1 MAEVDV
7 VRTVFQSEWIGGGAV
22 AQMIRQ
28 YGLAEKAISQFQSAS
43 GKQGGASSASRA
55 IFENQKLGDE
65 VNRLSLLMRDGK
77 LDVEG
82 AAQAL
87 DKYKESTSGAKT
99 GIGGFIERHQGLVL
113 ALGSVAA
120 AVGVTVAAFKTL
132 YPVLEQGAEIA
143 QLDISFETLNR
154 SIGASSDLLDQMKE
168 ASQGTV
174 STMAAQE
181 GYMTLVAGSSDDMA
195 LALADAAPRL
205 LEISKAANKLNP
217 ALGDT
222 NFLFTSLAKGVK
234 RAEPRLIDNLGLK
247 LRVAD
252 ANRTLA
258 AELGKSVL
266 SLTAEEKQLAILNET
281 LRAGG
286 QLIAQVGGSV
296 DGLGDSFQ
304 RVSASTTTL
313 KDELRQNLFLSF
325 STDRLDSYASS
336 LGNLGKTISRENVF
350 INALADGIIDAN
362 KAMEFRQE
370 LWRGDAEQTKR
381 NIDFIERRRQ
391 ALIDEKIATQ
401 EATQAELDRL
411 DALYGTSP
419 EVPQREPVVPTTDLE
434 FDDRRLGSKDY
445 EREAARRDRA
455 RLAGE
460 QEAKDR
466 DELVK
471 ALDKAQKE
479 EAAIFNKALAA
490 AEEWAD
496 GINTA
501 SQEARDAWIAYTAEL
516 GATAKEMADAEAK
529 NSLFTTSIMA
539 IGDGWRETGGATEE
553 QIELIEDLQSAY
565 DKADKNVRDLQSGIK
580 GFGQDEEKTAEQI
593 EKNLAA
599 MDHYKAKID
608 GVAVAETELV
618 RTHQE
623 AAWNWDNVRTALG
636 AAAEE
641 AGIGAVNWTKMQVAM
656 GEMTDEQAIAVLQA
670 TAMQTKIEELGAAM
684 TETGGSL
691 SFSDAMTEL
700 RDFETELNN
709 TDLSILLKPTI
720 DTEDEGT
727 FVDAATRR
735 LDEKL
740 ARMEGED
747 GAKIPVDANTEPAQ
761 NTLLEEFFGEGALEP
776 AIITAVADADEATNQ
791 LALWRTEQ
799 GKEPVRIPVEL
810 IFPDAPGIPGGYN
823 PLPGGKKAGGG
834 NMMAGHMALVG
845 EQGPELIVPGSN
857 STAIPNNKLGAGGN
871 GVNITINV
879 NGDGGD
885 GLAMI
890 VQDSL
895 LEAMQQVGIL

>member
-28 YGLAEKAISQFQSAS
+28 YGLAEKAIGQLGAS
-43 GKQGGASSASRA
+43 GGKGGAA
-55 IFENQKLGDE
+55 LGAGLDVAGAKANIATRE
-65 VNRLSLLMRDGK
+65 LARLSHEVAMGEKSFATAALEGGKYNTMLDESSVSAGGLLSK
-77 LDVEG
+77 LSP
-82 AAQAL
+82 L
-87 DKYKESTSGAKT
+87 TI
-99 GIGGFIERHQGLVL
+99 GIG
-113 ALGSVAA
+113 ALAA
-120 AVGVTVAAFKTL
+120 AVVGAVVAFKTL
-132 YPVLEQGAEIA
+132 YPVLEAGAEVA
-143 QLDISFETLNR
+143 QLDNSFANLNR
-154 SIGASSDLLDQMKE
+154 SIGASSDLLDQMKN

-266 SLTAEEKQLAILNET
+266 ELTAEEKQLAILNET

-411 DALYGTSP
+411 SALYGTSP

-479 EAAIFNKALAA
+479 EAAIFNKALSAA
-490 AEEWAD
+490 NEWAD

-516 GATAKEMADAEAK
+516 GATAKEMADADAES
-529 NSLFTTSIMA
+529 SLFTTSIMA

-553 QIELIEDLQSAY
+553 QIELIEDLQDAY
-565 DKADKNVRDLQSGIK
+565 DKADKTVSDLRSGIK

-641 AGIGAVNWTKMQVAM
+641 AGIGAIGFAKMRVAM

-670 TAMQTKIEELGAAM
+670 TAMQTRIEELGRAM
-684 TETGGSL
+684 TEAGGGM
-691 SFSDAMTEL
+691 SFESAWREL
-700 RDFETELNN
+700 QAFETELANK
-709 TDLSILLKPTI
+709 DFSILLKPTI

-747 GAKIPVDANTEPAQ
+747 GVKIPVGADTESAQ
-761 NTLLEEFFGEGALEP
+761 NTLIEEFFGEGALEP
-776 AIITAVADADEATNQ
+776 AIITAVVDHDEATNQ

-799 GKEPVRIPVEL
+799 GKEPVRIPVEM
-810 IFPDAPGIPGGYN
+810 IFPDSPGIPGGYN
-823 PLPGGKKAGGG
+823 PLPGKAGGG